1 MRTYADVCGRM
12 RTYADV
18 CPAGGAGPADNTTN
32 ELSASAHSGN
42 TEDDLNYGGIV
53 RMRGYSLYL
62 LYWYKRTNSDAG
74 GAARLPYT
82 ATYEDIERFFVGL
95 AIKADGI
102 TICQNREGRNSGEAF
117 VEFQVVA

>member
-1 MRTYADVCGRM
+1 MLTYADVC
-12 RTYADV
+12 A
-18 CPAGGAGPADNTTN
+18 AGGAGPTDTTTS
-32 ELSASAHSGN
+32 ELSASAHTGN
-42 TEDDLNYGGIV
+42 PDDDLNYGGIV

-62 LYWYKRTNSDAG
+62 LYWCRSTNSDAE